1 MLAPSPVVKTT
12 AKTALS
18 GNWLQSIVVCTVL
31 IFVFFIGLLTASAI
45 SIFSGFAGYIIF
57 FALFLIFALSPLLVG
72 VIFWFR
78 RLLWGQTD
86 SALLIFKYF
95 ATLDEYKRVLHFV
108 LLLATKIVSAAIIFF
123 FPSIIV
129 WVLSGEWF
137 YNLFDLSF
145 PVWTSSLW
153 TLNSF
158 LAIFAILA
166 LVFFMLRY
174 YLSIFLFV
182 SNDNIHPDE
191 VVNMSTIISKRT
203 GADFWG
209 LVLSFSGWI
218 ILSLFV
224 APLIFTLPYF
234 ISAYCVHCRFAVTA
248 YNRDVDKFN
257 STEAPKF
264 STDEI

>member
-1 MLAPSPVVKTT
+1 MLAPSPVVKAT

-18 GNWLQSIVVCTVL
+18 GKWLQAIVVCTVV
-31 IFVFFIGLLTASAI
+31 IFVAFVGVLTASAI
-45 SIFSGFAGYIIF
+45 SIFGDLLGYIIF
-57 FALFLIFALSPLLVG
+57 FALFLIFALLPLALGTVC
-72 VIFWFR
+72 WFR
-78 RLLWGQTD
+78 RLLWGETD

-95 ATLDEYKRVLHFV
+95 ASLDEYKRVLHFISILTV
-108 LLLATKIVSAAIIFF
+108 KIISAALVFF
-123 FPSIIV
+123 LPSIIV
-129 WVLSGEWF
+129 WALSSEWF

-166 LVFFMLRY
+166 LVFFALRY
-174 YLSIFLFV
+174 YLSAFLFV
-182 SNDNIHPDE
+182 SNDNLHPAE
-191 VVNMSTIISKRT
+191 AVNMSCIISKRT

-234 ISAYCVHCRFAVTA
+234 IAAYCVHCRFAVSA

-257 STEAPKF
+257 SSNAPKF